1 MIIVYLQSDNP
12 IKLNNHATI
21 ILNKITN
28 MRKYFLFFALI
39 IITVSC
45 KKENEVKQKV
55 AAVPVEEVNIQRF
68 DKIFFEKDPNELPQI
83 KLDFPYLFP
92 EGNSDAFWAERMR
105 NPFLRDLY
113 AEVQKQYPDVKGL
126 EDDFEDLFRHIKFYY
141 PGFKSPKVVTLVSDD
156 NEVKSIYT
164 DSIVLVPLSLY
175 LGRDNYMY
183 EGLPKYIVKNFERT
197 QILPDVVSSF
207 SNGKIK
213 PVTDRTLLSMMVYYG
228 KELYM
233 KDMLLPDVPD
243 HEKIGYTEDEL
254 KWCFANEAEMWRY
267 FVEEKLLYDTN
278 SKLAPRFINPAPF
291 SKFYLEID
299 NESPGRVGQW
309 LGWEIVRAYM
319 ENNKGVTLHDLLA
332 KDAKEIFD
340 NSKYKPRK

>member
-1 MIIVYLQSDNP
+1 
-12 IKLNNHATI
+12 
-21 ILNKITN
+21 